1 MKTTM
6 NQNRIKTTKVMSKI
20 IVTIVLFICS
30 YVSAQGQFEQG
41 MGKAL
46 QLWGEGKSTE
56 ATALFERI
64 AAAEKSSWLPNYY
77 VALVNTNAAFG
88 TKDKEQVSLLL
99 DKAQKALDVEMD
111 KNPNNAELLVV
122 QAMIHTAWI
131 AFDPMTNGQ
140 KLAGPVMELYAKAK
154 TLAPENPRVVFCK
167 AEFEIGGA
175 KFWGTD
181 TKPMCAQIEKAIG
194 LFATFKPETVFS
206 PSWGLERAQMAQK
219 NCK

>member
-1 MKTTM
+1 
-6 NQNRIKTTKVMSKI
+6 MSKI
-20 IVTIVLFICS
+20 IVTIVLFISS

-56 ATALFERI
+56 ASALFERI

-77 VALVNTNAAFG
+77 VALVNTNAAFA

-99 DKAQKALDVEMD
+99 DKAQKALDAEMD

-140 KLAGPVMELYAKAK
+140 KLAGPVMELYGKAKAI
-154 TLAPENPRVVFCK
+154 APENPRVVFCE

-181 TKPMCAQIEKAIG
+181 TKPMCAQIDKAIG